1 MFTTSALYFVVAI
14 FGERIETGE
23 AHLVFFVEGQEDE
36 TAESAHNENQE
47 KAENQLHNE
56 TNESPEQRQQE
67 EQTEQ
72 HDIEKTPGKSE
83 VNESKHIEGSGT
95 EEVSHN
101 ESGSEIQRRNLEFP
115 FSIGAGV
122 GYAVIGLWL
131 IFDKSNSKKPYI
143 VALVGSIIILGM
155 YVFSRTVGI
164 FSLGI
169 EPFGILDRIVAV
181 LQGAIIADSSYILFT
196 KASRIK
202 DDSR

>member
-23 AHLVFFVEGQEDE
+23 AHLVLFVEGQEDE
-36 TAESAHNENQE
+36 TAEPAHNEDQE
-47 KAENQLHNE
+47 KAQNQTHNE
-56 TNESPEQRQQE
+56 SGESPEQRQE
-67 EQTEQ
+67 EGQTEQ
-72 HDIEKTPGKSE
+72 HVIEKAPSQSE
-83 VNESKHIEGSGT
+83 VNESKHTEEIGT
-95 EEVSHN
+95 EEASHN
-101 ESGSEIQRRNLEFP
+101 ESASETQRKNLDFP

-131 IFDKSNSKKPYI
+131 IFDKSNSKKPYLI
-143 VALVGSIIILGM
+143 ALVGSIIILGM
-155 YVFSRTVGI
+155 YLFSRTVGI

-202 DDSR
+202 E